1 MFKKKKLNAPNT
13 ADKSLAE
20 ADSPDQELSAGGEG
34 GAAPLLTHLLALRK
48 VLFISALSV
57 VIAFFAVYY
66 LAIDALMAWI
76 TGPIVE
82 RGIQIIYTA
91 MSEALVTKFKVAL
104 IAAVIVAS
112 PVIIGQIWGFIKP
125 ALYPKEK
132 KAFRILFFIAL
143 FLFLLGVTFCYLA
156 VYLLAVDFFLVAG
169 DQLATPMLSID
180 KYVSFLFGFIVPFG
194 IAFQLPVALYLTT
207 RMGWTNYQSLAS
219 KRKYVILGIFV
230 LAAILTPPDVV
241 SQVALGVPM
250 ILLYEVGVQVCRIT
264 KPRQRE

>member
-1 MFKKKKLNAPNT
+1 MLKKKKTDVKKAGEDQTLKRQDGDEQAIAA
-13 ADKSLAE
+13 AD
-20 ADSPDQELSAGGEG
+20 GGQ
-34 GAAPLLTHLLALRK
+34 APLLTHLLALRK
-48 VLFISALSV
+48 VLFISALAV
-57 VIAFFAVYY
+57 VIAFFLIYY
-66 LAIDALMAWI
+66 LAIDYLMAWI
-76 TGPIVE
+76 IGPIVE
-82 RGIQIIYTA
+82 RGIEIIYTA
-91 MSEALVTKFKVAL
+91 MSEALVTKFKVGI
-104 IAAVIVAS
+104 IAAS

-132 KAFRILFFIAL
+132 KAFRVLFFVAL

-194 IAFQLPVALYLTT
+194 VAFQLPVALYLTT

-219 KRKYVILGIFV
+219 KRKFVILGIFV

-241 SQVALGVPM
+241 SQLALGLPM
-250 ILLYEVGVQVCRIT
+250 ILLYEIGVQVCRIT
-264 KPRQRE
+264 KPRERE

>member
-1 MFKKKKLNAPNT
+1 MKKAGEDQTLKRQDGDEQAIAA
-13 ADKSLAE
+13 AD
-20 ADSPDQELSAGGEG
+20 GGQ
-34 GAAPLLTHLLALRK
+34 APLLTHLLALRK
-48 VLFISALSV
+48 VLFISALAV
-57 VIAFFAVYY
+57 VIAFFLIYY
-66 LAIDALMAWI
+66 LAIDYLMAWI
-76 TGPIVE
+76 IGPIVE
-82 RGIQIIYTA
+82 RGIEIIYTA
-91 MSEALVTKFKVAL
+91 MSEALVTKFKVGI
-104 IAAVIVAS
+104 IAAS

-132 KAFRILFFIAL
+132 KAFRVLFFVAL

-194 IAFQLPVALYLTT
+194 VAFQLPVALYLTT

-219 KRKYVILGIFV
+219 KRKFVILGIFV

-241 SQVALGVPM
+241 SQMALGVPM
-250 ILLYEVGVQVCRIT
+250 ILLYEIGVQVCRIT
-264 KPRQRE
+264 KPRTRE

>member
-1 MFKKKKLNAPNT
+1 MLKKKKTDVKKAGEDQTLKRQDGDEQAIAA
-13 ADKSLAE
+13 AD
-20 ADSPDQELSAGGEG
+20 GGQ
-34 GAAPLLTHLLALRK
+34 APLLTHLLALRK
-48 VLFISALSV
+48 VLFISALAV
-57 VIAFFAVYY
+57 VIAFFLIYY
-66 LAIDALMAWI
+66 LAIDYLMAWI
-76 TGPIVE
+76 IGPIVE
-82 RGIQIIYTA
+82 RGIEIIYTA
-91 MSEALVTKFKVAL
+91 MSEALVTKFKVGI
-104 IAAVIVAS
+104 IAAS

-132 KAFRILFFIAL
+132 KAFRVLFFVAL

-194 IAFQLPVALYLTT
+194 VAFQLPVALYLTT

-219 KRKYVILGIFV
+219 KRKFVILGIFV

-241 SQVALGVPM
+241 SQMALGVPM
-250 ILLYEVGVQVCRIT
+250 ILLYEIGVQVCRIT
-264 KPRQRE
+264 KPRTRE